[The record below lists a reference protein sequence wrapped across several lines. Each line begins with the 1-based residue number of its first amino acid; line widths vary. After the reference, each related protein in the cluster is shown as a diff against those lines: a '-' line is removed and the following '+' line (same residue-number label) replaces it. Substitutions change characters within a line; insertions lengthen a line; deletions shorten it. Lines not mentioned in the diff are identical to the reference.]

1 MFTAETTLR
10 VRYGE
15 TDQMGYVYYGNY
27 ALYYEVGRVDALR
40 FLGMSYRELEESG
53 VMMPVIKMEC
63 DYVKAAKYDDLLTIK
78 TIIKE
83 MPKIRM
89 HFYYEIYNEAAE
101 LINKGET
108 TLVFIDRNTNKLT
121 RCPHKLANELE
132 KHFQK

>member
-40 FLGMSYRELEESG
+40 FLGMTYRELEESG

-63 DYVKAAKYDDLLTIK
+63 NYVKAAKYDDLLTIK

-83 MPKIRM
+83 MSGVRM
-89 HFYYEIYNEAAE
+89 HFYYEITNEVGE
-101 LINKGET
+101 LVNKGET
-108 TLVFIDRNTNKLT
+108 VLVFIDRSSNKIT
-121 RCPHKLANELE
+121 RCPKLLAE
-132 KHFQK
+132 KMSIYFTQ

>member
-40 FLGMSYRELEESG
+40 FLGMTYRELEENG
-53 VMMPVIKMEC
+53 VMTPVIKMEC
-63 DYVKAAKYDDLLTIK
+63 NYVKAAKYDDLLTIK

-83 MPKIRM
+83 MPQVRM
-89 HFYYEIYNEAAE
+89 HFYYEICNQAGE
-101 LINKGET
+101 LVNKGET
-108 TLVFIDRNTNKLT
+108 TLVFVDIKTNKLT
-121 RCPHKLANELE
+121 RCPEKLANEMKSYFE
-132 KHFQK
+132 K